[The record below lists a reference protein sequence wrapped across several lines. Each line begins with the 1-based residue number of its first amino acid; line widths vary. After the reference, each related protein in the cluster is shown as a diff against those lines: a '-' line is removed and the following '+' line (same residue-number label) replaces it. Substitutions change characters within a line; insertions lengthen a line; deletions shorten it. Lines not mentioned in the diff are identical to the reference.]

1 MLGGLAIVKALGVR
15 GTVAAGLAL
24 VLAIVAGAQTW
35 RLHSLQATHAAVE
48 ANNAILADAVGD
60 WQRAHTDQV
69 NAASS
74 WKDVARIRLTLLL
87 AAQKETLRLGN
98 ANRDALAAAAAQLAE
113 SDRVRRVAEDRL
125 RAAKRTS
132 TCGAAL
138 AALDTACPTLEGF

>member
-1 MLGGLAIVKALGVR
+1 MFKLPGQALLLKIAGGA
-15 GTVAAGLAL
+15 
-24 VLAIVAGAQTW
+24 VLAFAVLAGVQTW
-35 RLHSLQATHAAVE
+35 RLHSLQAKHAAVA

-98 ANRDALAAAAAQLAE
+98 ANRDALAKAAAQLAE
-113 SDRVRRVAEDRL
+113 SDRARRVAEDRL
-125 RAAKRTS
+125 RAAKRTT